1 MPVRFAPARVE
12 AERRA
17 DGATVLRSPLPL
29 PDYPRALGDLLVRW
43 AAEAPERTF
52 LAERAGAGWRSVGY
66 GETLRRVRALGQALL
81 DLGASPSRPVLLLSD
96 NSIDHGLLQLAA
108 MHVGV
113 PAAPVSPAYSLQSR
127 AFEKLRAVG
136 AQLDP
141 GVIFAADGAR
151 YGDAI
156 AALGRPDL
164 PVIVTSAP
172 RDGRDHV
179 LDELASTTP
188 TSTVDRAF
196 AALGPDTI
204 AKVLFTSGSTGAPKG
219 VVNTQRMLCS
229 NQAAIAAVWPFLDDR
244 PPVLVDWL
252 PWSHTFG
259 GNHDLNLVLMHG
271 GTLHVDD
278 GRPTP
283 QLVGRTV
290 ENLRLVSPTLAFNVP
305 RGFDALLPHLEDDE
319 ALRTA
324 FFRELDLLFY
334 AAAALPPTTWK
345 RLENASIR
353 ARGAKVPMA
362 SAWGSTETS
371 PMVTTVHFPIDRAG
385 VIGLPAPGC
394 MLKLAPVEAGKLE
407 LRVRGPNVTPGHWRA
422 GGGVTPIALDDE
434 GFLPM
439 GDAGRLEDERT
450 PSKGVVFEGR
460 TAENFKLSSGTWVS
474 VGALRIAVVAA
485 CAPLV
490 ADAIV
495 AGHDRDEIGVLLVPS
510 VAACTALAGRDGPL
524 VELLQAPAVR
534 AAIADALAAHGR
546 AHGASSTRVA
556 RARWLVEPLSIDA
569 GEITDKG
576 YVNQGAVLARRAAEV
591 ARLQADPPPP
601 ETIVVTR

>member
-1 MPVRFAPARVE
+1 MGVGLSRGCPRGGGGGGAGRGRPRPRPPPA
-12 AERRA
+12 
-17 DGATVLRSPLPL
+17 
-29 PDYPRALGDLLVRW
+29 
-43 AAEAPERTF
+43 
-52 LAERAGAGWRSVGY
+52 AGWRSVGY
-66 GETLRRVRALGQALL
+66 GEALRRARALGQALL

-96 NSIDHGLLQLAA
+96 NSIDHGLVQLAA

-151 YGDAI
+151 YGAAL

-164 PVIVTSAP
+164 PVIVGRAP

-179 LDELASTTP
+179 LDELASTIP
-188 TSTVDRAF
+188 TAAVDRAF

-271 GTLHVDD
+271 GTMHVDD
-278 GRPTP
+278 GRPTA

-345 RLENASIR
+345 RLENVSIR
-353 ARGAKVPMA
+353 ARGVKVPKV

-394 MLKLAPVEAGKLE
+394 VLKLAPVEAGKLE

-474 VGALRIAVVAA
+474 VGVLLVPNVAA
-485 CAPLV
+485 CA
-490 ADAIV
+490 
-495 AGHDRDEIGVLLVPS
+495 
-510 VAACTALAGRDGPL
+510 ALAGRDAPL

-534 AAIADALAAHGR
+534 AGIAEALAAPGR
-546 AHGASSTRVA
+546 AHEASSTRVA

-591 ARLQADPPPP
+591 ARLQADPPPA